1 MSSRGAPAGDAVRPV
16 RQASWNTGEAR
27 APVRVAPNGLRRP
40 AAPGPDLPKP
50 PWLKV
55 PLPIGPTYAG
65 VLDVVN
71 RLQLHTVCQEAMC
84 PNLAECWG
92 HGTATFMILGWIC
105 TRACRFCAVATG
117 NPRGVT
123 DPDEP
128 RRVAEAVET
137 LGLQYV
143 VLTSVDRDDLP
154 DGGAAHFAATVRSI
168 KARTPHVRVEALTPD
183 FQGDRAAVE
192 CVMDSGLD
200 VFAHNLETVRRLT
213 PRVRDP
219 RARYDQSLRV
229 LQHAKRYRPEVLTK
243 SSLMVGLGES
253 DEELYEAMRDLR
265 AAAVDILTLGQY
277 LRPTRSHLPVE
288 RYVTPQEFDRYRE
301 AALALGFVEVFSGP
315 LVRSSYRA
323 ERVFRDAAR

>member
-1 MSSRGAPAGDAVRPV
+1 MQRPGMARAGPVPEGSGASGGAGDGWP
-16 RQASWNTGEAR
+16 
-27 APVRVAPNGLRRP
+27 PIRVARGGLRRP
-40 AAPGPDLPKP
+40 AEPGPALAKP
-50 PWLKV
+50 AWLKV
-55 PLPIGPTYAG
+55 SLPIGPTYAG

-92 HGTATFMILGWIC
+92 HGTATFMILGWVC

-128 RRVAEAVET
+128 RRVAQAVEA
-137 LGLQYV
+137 LRLEYV

-154 DGGAAHFAATVRSI
+154 DGGAAHFASTVQAI
-168 KARTPHVRVEALTPD
+168 KERTPSVRVEALTPD
-183 FQGDRAAVE
+183 FQGDRRAVE
-192 CVMDSGLD
+192 TVVHSGLD

-219 RARYDQSLRV
+219 RAHYEQSLEV
-229 LQHAKRYRPEVLTK
+229 LAHAKQCRPGVLTK

-253 DEELYEAMRDLR
+253 DDELYQAMRDLR
-265 AAAVDILTLGQY
+265 AAGVDILTLGQY

-288 RYVTPQEFDRYRE
+288 RYVTPQQFQQYRE
-301 AALALGFVEVFSGP
+301 VALEMGFMEVFSGP

-323 ERVFRDAAR
+323 EQVFRQAAR